1 VEDGELRLRS
11 DPVVRG
17 DVEATLAFLVRVADT
32 LDALGPLTEVQRVT
46 AAFRTAPPGAARR
59 KLAAVALAADP
70 VLAARHLDD
79 ADPDVRRVAGRHAP
93 HPPTLVALLTD
104 PALPLPVRSVA
115 LTDLHSLGDRESLSA
130 AVRRAWYDEGL
141 VAQALTITHA
151 ARLGDQ
157 WEELGYLVERLA
169 PASGPA
175 RNLEQD
181 SVRRALYVLIGL
193 EDPRSELVVL
203 RATMSRDPAL
213 RRAAN
218 TGLGRFGSPTMLQAL
233 ASCARHHPADAPIV
247 DRAVAVMR
255 QRLGTGGLAL
265 VDVVGGELSPASD
278 DLARG
283 GVTEVND
290 PGG

>member
-1 VEDGELRLRS
+1 M
-11 DPVVRG
+11 
-17 DVEATLAFLVRVADT
+17 
-32 LDALGPLTEVQRVT
+32 
-46 AAFRTAPPGAARR
+46 
-59 KLAAVALAADP
+59 
-70 VLAARHLDD
+70 
-79 ADPDVRRVAGRHAP
+79 
-93 HPPTLVALLTD
+93 
-104 PALPLPVRSVA
+104 
-115 LTDLHSLGDRESLSA
+115 
-130 AVRRAWYDEGL
+130 
-141 VAQALTITHA
+141 
-151 ARLGDQ
+151 
-157 WEELGYLVERLA
+157 
-169 PASGPA
+169 
-175 RNLEQD
+175 
-181 SVRRALYVLIGL
+181 RRALYVLIGL

-213 RRAAN
+213 RRAAI